1 MNAASAAPRRNTL
14 RVMLSIPVFALIY
27 PFAIDLFEGEAAQ
40 VVFGAVLGMAYGY
53 TVGYVTPGRSKLFYV
68 VVACT
73 VGLAA
78 WAATLLYVTV
88 LYTGAPLLGIWF
100 FRFGV
105 ATALLFAGGAL
116 VGDLVQR
123 RKFSLTSGA
132 LAAGIALAGLIVSI
146 LQLLD

>member
-1 MNAASAAPRRNTL
+1 ML
-14 RVMLSIPVFALIY
+14 MLSIAVFALIY
-27 PFAIDLFEGEAAQ
+27 PFAIDLFDGEAAQ

-53 TVGYVTPGRSKLFYV
+53 TVGYVIPGRSKLLYLA
-68 VVACT
+68 VACL

-78 WAATLLYVTV
+78 WAATLVYVNIV
-88 LYTGAPLLGIWF
+88 YTGAPLLGVWF

-116 VGDLVQR
+116 IGDLVQR
-123 RKFSLTSGA
+123 KKFSLASGA

-146 LQLLD
+146 LQLLN